1 MHRSVLTSCYW
12 PWVSIGSIEWKLES
26 RPDLWCISSLSSWW
40 TPFLFLIP
48 LPHILSFDQRFI
60 RRAGLQWGSALG
72 AMTPISNP
80 FRPEKDKTL
89 VKALSKRADSNENHV
104 HRSCRPEWE
113 LSGSRQSKNS
123 STRRNRT
130 AASASRVELVK
141 GVRGFSAQVCYAV
154 SDGPRRLFVF
164 LSSPRPTDKA
174 QAEVWVTSSVKMCG
188 IILLLLLSWQRE
200 DTWQMLFCSLM
211 QAFVFL
217 SNCFGICRMGLERR
231 EMCVFRF
238 LMKGQISSWMHDFD
252 CCTIR
257 ALHQKWEVIPPT
269 TVHHFLQDDTHRL
282 LCFNCVGES
291 HETCQEHVWVILK
304 GNEAYLGPLWY
315 FCIIFITMKYIFTA
329 KVLLPKCKKI

>member
-72 AMTPISNP
+72 AMTQSAIHSGL
-80 FRPEKDKTL
+80 RKTRRL
-89 VKALSKRADSNENHV
+89 LKLDLRKRADSNENHV

-154 SDGPRRLFVF
+154 SDGPRQMFVF

-174 QAEVWVTSSVKMCG
+174 QAEVWVTSSVRMCG

-231 EMCVFRF
+231 EMCVCFVFSWKAKYLPQCMTLIVALSGHYIRNGKSYRQLLSIISYTMIHTAYNVF
-238 LMKGQISSWMHDFD
+238 TVWVNLMKSVKNISGS
-252 CCTIR
+252 
-257 ALHQKWEVIPPT
+257 
-269 TVHHFLQDDTHRL
+269 
-282 LCFNCVGES
+282 
-291 HETCQEHVWVILK
+291 
-304 GNEAYLGPLWY
+304 Y
-315 FCIIFITMKYIFTA
+315 
-329 KVLLPKCKKI
+329 